1 MKIYK
6 LLLFTTL
13 LSMGF
18 LGFAQEGT
26 VPLWGNEFLQAA
38 QPITQYSR
46 APENVSF
53 HFLLDTNFLP
63 IIDDFSQN
71 YFKAYDW
78 DTANVVLDTQIWIK
92 YLVNNVY
99 IDRLEAM
106 LDTSYTYQLIGVNEY
121 DSVPNPVLYVVKYS
135 QEIYQL
141 PIDTDTVWVKPDT
154 MLAGN
159 TVVTNVVPDIT
170 YYNTVD
176 TVVTVPDIGY
186 SLWQGHSALHNYTYG
201 DNPPTLGVVT
211 FDGLDS
217 IGTPYDPTMNSNSY
231 QIADILES
239 KPIHLKTRENGGP
252 DYNFTTDTTIWLSF
266 FYQPQGLG
274 DAPEFGD
281 SLILQFYSPINK
293 KWTTQWKRE
302 GTFLEPFKFVSINV
316 RSPLYFQDGFKF
328 RFLNY
333 ASVSGNFD
341 HWNIDY
347 VRLDEFRNENDSTM
361 NDAALLD
368 AGVSLVND
376 YSQMPWLHY
385 KASSNNLVKTEQG
398 IRFRNLHKVAK
409 LAKTSFEVFEDGTP
423 VFDGSLITTPN
434 LPPFAIQENTSL
446 VQGTFPTSNAD
457 TTHSFHV
464 IYTLENSPDSN
475 LDNNTYDFHQ
485 QFGTQYAYDDG
496 SAESAY
502 FVISSGAQ
510 IAVEYNIATTDSL
523 RAVNIYFP
531 KSFENIL
538 DRSYRLMV
546 WESIDPEVVL
556 YESYLNFPVYSNGRD
571 VVQGI
576 KLEEPLEVSGKIF
589 VGIKQT
595 EQRIYIGLD
604 RNNDSQSKNYYRIN
618 GVWNNTSYKGSL
630 FIRPEFGSYTNQWP
644 VSVNELETNSFDFK
658 LYPNPSTN
666 VVNVALHGFDNT
678 VILRNML
685 GVIVRTF
692 TASSVLTFN
701 VADLPTGLYL
711 VEVTDN
717 ETGDS
722 KTKKLLIQ
730 H

>member
-1 MKIYK
+1 MRSYKI
-6 LLLFTTL
+6 LFFAIFY
-13 LSMGF
+13 GF
-18 LGFAQEGT
+18 SLFGLAQEGT
-26 VPLWGNEFLQAA
+26 VPLWGNEFLQAE
-38 QPITQYSR
+38 QPIKNASR
-46 APENVSF
+46 GENEITYIF
-53 HFLLDTNFLP
+53 KLDTNDLP
-63 IIDDFSQN
+63 ILDDFSQN

-78 DTANVVLDTQIWIK
+78 DTATVILDTQVWHSYLMDGAYIK
-92 YLVNNVY
+92 
-99 IDRLEAM
+99 RLDAM
-106 LDTSYTYQLIGVNEY
+106 YDTSYTYPFDGTNY
-121 DSVPNPVLYVVKYS
+121 DSVANPPIIVVHYS
-135 QEIYQL
+135 PTIYQL
-141 PIDTDTVWVKPDT
+141 PTDTDTVWVRPDT
-154 MLAGN
+154 IFVGG
-159 TVVTNVVPDIT
+159 TIVTIHDPDFT
-170 YYNTVD
+170 YFNNRDSLVF
-176 TVVTVPDIGY
+176 VPDIGF
-186 SLWQGHSALHNYTYG
+186 SLWQGRSALHNYSYG
-201 DNPPTLGVVT
+201 VNPPTLGVVT

-217 IGTPYDPTMNSNSY
+217 IGTPYDPSMNPNSY

-239 KPIHLKTRENGGP
+239 KPIHMKTRPGGGP

-293 KWTTQWKRE
+293 KWSTQWVAQ
-302 GTFLEPFKFVSINV
+302 GTFLEPFKFVSVNV

-347 VRLDEFRNENDSTM
+347 VRMDEYRNENDSTM
-361 NDAALLD
+361 NDAALMD
-368 AGVSLVND
+368 AGVSLLND

-385 KASSNNLVKTEQG
+385 KASTSNLVKSEQG
-398 IRFRNLHKVAK
+398 IRFRNLHSVAK
-409 LAKTSFEVFEDGTP
+409 LAKTKFEVFEDVTQ

-434 LPPFAIQENTSL
+434 LPPFAIQENASI
-446 VQGTFPTSNAD
+446 VQGTFPTTNTD

-464 IYTLENSPDSN
+464 IYEVENSPDDN

-502 FVISSGAQ
+502 FVTSSGAQ
-510 IAVEYNIATTDSL
+510 IAVEYDIAVTDTL

-556 YESYLNFPVYSNGRD
+556 HESYLNFPTYSNGRD
-571 VVQGI
+571 VLKGI
-576 KLEEPLEVSGKIF
+576 KLEVPLEVSGKIF
-589 VGIKQT
+589 IGIKQT
-595 EQRIYIGLD
+595 EQRVYIGLD
-604 RNNDSQSKNYYRIN
+604 KNNDNQLKNYYRIN
-618 GVWNNTSYKGSL
+618 GVWSNSSYKGSL
-630 FIRPEFGSYTNQWP
+630 FIRPEFGTSTNQWP
-644 VSVNELETNSFDFK
+644 VSVNELTTNSFDFK
-658 LYPNPSTN
+658 LYPNPSN
-666 VVNVALHGFDNT
+666 SMVNVALHGFDNT
-678 VILRNML
+678 VILRSML
-685 GVIVRTF
+685 GVTVRTF
-692 TASSVLTFN
+692 SASSVLTFD
-701 VADLPTGLYL
+701 VADLPTGMYL